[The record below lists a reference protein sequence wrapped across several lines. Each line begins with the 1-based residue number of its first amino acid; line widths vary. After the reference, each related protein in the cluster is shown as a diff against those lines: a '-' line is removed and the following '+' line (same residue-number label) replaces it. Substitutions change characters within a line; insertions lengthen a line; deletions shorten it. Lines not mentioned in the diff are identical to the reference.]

1 MNLHLHKVISDLS
14 GQTGISIIE
23 AILRGERSPQKL
35 AEYRH
40 SRIRCSSEELRTAL
54 EGSYQDTYLFEL
66 QQAYDLFRF
75 YEQKIQEC
83 DDQLEKQLNSYQKKT
98 EEKPPSSKKR
108 IQKEGNRPQFDTR
121 SYLFQIYGVD
131 LTQIDGIQA
140 QTGLTFLSEVG
151 TDLSKF
157 KNEKHFASWL
167 GLSPHQKISG
177 GKGLS
182 SRTPKVKNQCAIALR
197 MAAST

>member
-98 EEKPPSSKKR
+98 EEKPPSSKKESR
-108 IQKEGNRPQFDTR
+108 KKEIVLNLIPVLIYFKSMESISLKLTVSKLKQDSLF
-121 SYLFQIYGVD
+121 YL
-131 LTQIDGIQA
+131 
-140 QTGLTFLSEVG
+140 
-151 TDLSKF
+151 K
-157 KNEKHFASWL
+157 
-167 GLSPHQKISG
+167 
-177 GKGLS
+177 
-182 SRTPKVKNQCAIALR
+182 
-197 MAAST
+197 